1 VGWRFCTL
9 KSFPNFQRD
18 GFDCGDEEGDRKNGI
33 PHIRINLVF
42 KKRVS
47 FKQKVIDWV
56 KRLKPNHC

>member
-1 VGWRFCTL
+1 VGWRFCAL
-9 KSFPNFQRD
+9 KSFPNFERE

-47 FKQKVIDWV
+47 FKQKVIG
-56 KRLKPNHC
+56 LKD